1 MLEEFPTSI
10 AVGSSGFAPKL
21 GSAGGY
27 DDDQLWSVGLAKNI
41 EQGIGYSIDEEGF
54 YYAEMDTLNDVALL
68 PAAQRTSTLRQLLI
82 SDTSTGR
89 RNRAYF
95 AEVGDRLFMA
105 LGYMVYEWD
114 YTNLAFNIYQQL
126 AVCVTSM
133 VYFDG
138 YLHITGDGDYYWL
151 NPATKTGGQ
160 LTLFQ
165 NASLV
170 HHFGGLLYV
179 ALGNVVRYTNGSGW
193 VYGDSGYPANP
204 TAWTWTDPIEISV
217 YGEEITGMAGLIY
230 QQIGQRYIWV
240 STPST
245 LTAILPGDTPYGITQ
260 WPASD
265 ERNGID
271 MVEFYDMVLI
281 SLDGSVVSLRGNGD
295 VNGID
300 VGGKRG
306 LPCERMGDVTAIFS
320 AANYPMVAVGGEVPT
335 VWANHNS
342 GWHYVAKANSRIV
355 GGHHSSRAKAN
366 ILVCIDG
373 TVVYQYT
380 GDTSRNPV
388 GDVSYRYTE
397 VGIIDL
403 GWYAGALFEADKYWR
418 EVFADVVCGEGT
430 IEVLY
435 RTEEAESCSSCNFLD
450 YEAWDSAG
458 FITSA
463 APYVKLPRTLVS
475 KRIRVALRI
484 TGNNSAVSPS
494 VRAMG
499 VRYAP
504 RVRQRRRWSFTVSLP
519 RECMFDVTGLK
530 LDGYSQQQ
538 WDEALWLICQ
548 GTHPVTFK
556 DIDLK
561 EYEVL
566 VDNSNRTISDLGCV
580 GEEFRYEISYSLSL
594 VEAG

>member
-1 MLEEFPTSI
+1 
-10 AVGSSGFAPKL
+10 
-21 GSAGGY
+21 
-27 DDDQLWSVGLAKNI
+27 
-41 EQGIGYSIDEEGF
+41 
-54 YYAEMDTLNDVALL
+54 MDTLNEVALL
-68 PAAQRTSTLRQLLI
+68 PAAQRTSTLRQILV
-82 SDTSTGR
+82 SDIPTNR
-89 RNRAYF
+89 QNRAYF
-95 AEVGDRLFMA
+95 TEVGERLFMV

-114 YTNLAFNIYQQL
+114 YTNLAFNIYKQL
-126 AVCVTSM
+126 TVCATSM

-138 YLHITGDGDYYWL
+138 YLHITGDGDYLWI
-151 NPATKTGGQ
+151 NVETKDAGQ
-160 LTLFQ
+160 LTQYQ

-170 HHFGGLLYV
+170 HAFGGLLYV

-193 VYGDSGYPANP
+193 VYGSSGYPANP
-204 TAWTWTDPIEISV
+204 STWTWTDPIEISV
-217 YGEEITGMAGLIY
+217 YGEEITGIAGLIY

-245 LTAILPGDTPYGITQ
+245 LTAILPGDVPYGITQ
-260 WPASD
+260 WPARD

-271 MVEFYDMVLI
+271 MVEFYDMILI
-281 SLDGSVVSLRGNGD
+281 SVGGSVVSLRGNGD
-295 VNGID
+295 INGID

-306 LPCERMGDVTAIFS
+306 LPCERAGDVTTIFS
-320 AANYPMVAVGGEVPT
+320 AANYPMVAVGGDTAT

-342 GWHYVAKANSRIV
+342 GWHYVAKTSSKIV
-355 GGHHSSRAKAN
+355 GGHHSNYAKAN

-373 TVVYQYT
+373 TIIYQYT

-388 GDVSYRYTE
+388 GDASYRYE
-397 VGIIDL
+397 KAGIFDL
-403 GWYAGALFEADKYWR
+403 GWYAGALFETDKYWR
-418 EVFADVVCGEGT
+418 EVFVDVVCEDGA

-435 RTEEAESCSSCNFLD
+435 RTEETESCASCNFVD
-450 YEAWDSAG
+450 YENWTSAG
-458 FITSA
+458 LITAA

-475 KRIRVALRI
+475 KRIRVALKL
-484 TGNNSAVSPS
+484 TGANATVSPS
-494 VRAMG
+494 FRAVG

-519 RECMFDVTGLK
+519 RECMFDVTGARLEE
-530 LDGYSQQQ
+530 YSQQQ
-538 WDEALWLICQ
+538 WDEALWNICQ
-548 GTHPVTFK
+548 GTHPVVFK

-580 GEEFRYEISYSLSL
+580 GEEFAYEISYSLSL